1 MKQDTSLLSPVSRIS
16 TSEILI
22 KEFMKKMKE
31 EKWSKKIPENKHRD
45 SKLKRGKKAAKVKE
59 YLEFPSRCIFAF
71 ITSFIFLFLVF
82 YISHCHKIPAWER
95 HSVSESLST
104 KIIGQDL
111 AIHLVVESLTNYI
124 KSLETNYPQ
133 PLVLSFHGGVGVGKT
148 YLASLLY
155 KYLPENTQSSIFS
168 FSHHYKFDS
177 AQNSGNKLLTWIY
190 TELSPC
196 HWNIFILDDFEDTG
210 PAQQILTETLTH
222 LKNSNFYKYTYALF
236 IIITTVNSENINNIV
251 FRKVQSGNQNK
262 LKLTDFEH
270 VFQKDSQNE
279 WFFKLH
285 KQGLIDAVVPFF
297 PLNKT
302 NVLECIKA
310 ELANHHHIINEDFAK
325 EVLKEIYFNSTKGFN
340 YEYSSS
346 GCKKVSDKIYLRMN
360 KTSTY

>member
-1 MKQDTSLLSPVSRIS
+1 MSVKRDERR
-16 TSEILI
+16 
-22 KEFMKKMKE
+22 KME
-31 EKWSKKIPENKHRD
+31 QRIPENKHHD

-59 YLEFPSRCIFAF
+59 YPKFPSCCIFAF
-71 ITSFIFLFLVF
+71 ITSFIFLFLIF
-82 YISHCHKIPAWER
+82 YISHCHKIPPWER

-111 AIHLVVESLTNYI
+111 AIHLVVESLTDHI

-155 KYLPENTQSSIFS
+155 KYLPENTQLFIFS

-177 AQNSGNKLLTWIY
+177 TQNSENKLLTWIY
-190 TELSPC
+190 RELSPC

-210 PAQQILTETLTH
+210 SAQQILTETLTH
-222 LKNSNFYKYTYALF
+222 LKGSNLYKYTYTLF
-236 IIITTVNSENINNIV
+236 IIISTINSENINNIV
-251 FRKVQSGNQNK
+251 FRKVQSGHQNK
-262 LKLTDFEH
+262 LKLADFEH
-270 VFQKDSQNE
+270 VFQEDSQNE

-310 ELANHHHIINEDFAK
+310 ELANHHHIIDEDFAK
-325 EVLKEIYFNSTKGFN
+325 EVLKEIYFNSTKAFN

-360 KTSTY
+360 KTLTN